1 MVTNIQNFKM
11 SAYLHLSC
19 SYNCHWLLPCVLVF
33 SLLYN
38 HAVWFSCQLGQP
50 GDWRLCED
58 RLTLATYQLLI
69 SLTLLAYLNILSDL
83 FTGKMK
89 KLLDRSGVM
98 ALGGRIRKVLRCRNN
113 SVSPV
118 EEIDLS
124 DSSVEVNYQETG
136 NCLQN
141 ITIVKDHIR

>member
-1 MVTNIQNFKM
+1 M

-19 SYNCHWLLPCVLVF
+19 SYNCHWLLPCVMVF

-38 HAVWFSCQLGQP
+38 HAVWLSCQLGQP

-89 KLLDRSGVM
+89 RLLNRSGVM

-118 EEIDLS
+118 EEFDLN
-124 DSSVEVNYQETG
+124 DSSVSVEVNYQETG

-141 ITIVKDHIR
+141 FTILKDHIR